1 VGERI
6 ELLAGMGDG
15 ILPDVLEGREP
26 EGSELHR
33 DVPAPPGEPTLESVV
48 SDGEPGVG
56 FLDAA
61 LYGIAVGTVAIA
73 ILTVANSAFL
83 LLGSGN
89 FRTGLITPFHL
100 PAALAAGFSAR
111 KRGMAGILALGF
123 ALLVFLFHG
132 VFLFPLLPFMPD
144 PQGIPLRWIVWS
156 LVSGIAVVV
165 MAAIAGASFD
175 RWSRWVKTLIGNMTK
190 RSG

>member
-1 VGERI
+1 
-6 ELLAGMGDG
+6 
-15 ILPDVLEGREP
+15 
-26 EGSELHR
+26 
-33 DVPAPPGEPTLESVV
+33 LESVV

-89 FRTGLITPFHL
+89 FRTGMIAPFHL

-111 KRGMAGILALGF
+111 KRGMAGIFALGF

-144 PQGIPLRWIVWS
+144 PQGFPLRWIVWS
-156 LVSGIAVVV
+156 LVSYIAVVV
-165 MAAIAGASFD
+165 MASIAGASFD
-175 RWSRWVKTLIGNMTK
+175 RWSRGVKALIGNMTK